1 MKKRIRYVV
10 QACNKPLQNE
20 PKWEHF
26 VDIHGDSYDKQSE
39 AEESYKVLRLYESA
53 IVRYR
58 LIRRTEEL
66 VEIPTG
72 N

>member
-1 MKKRIRYVV
+1 VV

-26 VDIHGDSYDKQSE
+26 VDIHGDIHDNLKDAQ
-39 AEESYKVLRLYESA
+39 ESYNVLKLYESA

-66 VEIPTG
+66 VEIPAG